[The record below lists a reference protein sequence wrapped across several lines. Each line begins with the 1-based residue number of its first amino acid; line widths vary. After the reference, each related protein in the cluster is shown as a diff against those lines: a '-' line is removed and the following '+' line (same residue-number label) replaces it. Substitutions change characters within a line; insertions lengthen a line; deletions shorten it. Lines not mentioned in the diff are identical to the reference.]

1 MSTAP
6 ADVESE
12 SLVDVLRS
20 MAQTL
25 RDLTRDFPTWA
36 LAEGDVGEVIGQAQA
51 VRELSHSLTA
61 VLARE
66 ADSRGL
72 GAEEGLSRA
81 DWLRLQAGAGLAGH
95 GSGGGLDGPGAAA
108 VTRVGAAMNEPR
120 WAALAARVA
129 ASEVPVG
136 HAAAIIRFHDDVA
149 RIADPEHLDA
159 IVQSMVEASD
169 VLTDRELGRLIAH
182 ARATLKPPS
191 ERESEEAGLRLG
203 RSFRKVRSCAGFTVF
218 ELRLDPEG
226 AAIVEAA
233 IDRLSRP
240 RPDLASDL
248 ASDVASDRNCAES
261 SATETRPKTDGCGP
275 EGRTDPAVREK
286 DPRTAATRRADALL
300 EIIGRGVAAPEGVT
314 RSPRATLV
322 ITMSLEAL
330 MDALRGVGMLDTDA
344 ALSPSAV
351 RRLACEAGIV
361 PMVLG
366 AESEVLDLGYTR
378 RLFTP
383 AQRRALAA
391 RDQGCSYPGC
401 TVPPMWCEAHH
412 VTHWLHGG
420 PTDLDNGALLCGR
433 HHTVVHQRSLTATVT
448 STGVTWHV

>member
-6 ADVESE
+6 TVVESQT
-12 SLVDVLRS
+12 LVDVLRS

-36 LAEGDVGEVIGQAQA
+36 LPEADVGEVIGQAQA

-72 GAEEGLSRA
+72 GAEEGLSPT
-81 DWLRLQAGAGLAGH
+81 DWLRLQVGAGLADH
-95 GSGGGLDGPGAAA
+95 GSAGGLDGSAAA
-108 VTRVGAAMNEPR
+108 ALIRVGAAMNESR

-129 ASEVPVG
+129 ASELPVG
-136 HAAAIIRFHDDVA
+136 HAAAILRFHDDVA

-159 IVQSMVEASD
+159 IVASMIEASD
-169 VLTDRELGRLIAH
+169 VLTARELGRLIGH

-240 RPDLASDL
+240 RPDLAG
-248 ASDVASDRNCAES
+248 DVPAES
-261 SATETRPKTDGCGP
+261 ASGPGSGSGSGSGSDASRAERTETQPSRESP
-275 EGRTDPAVREK
+275 EGSRGASRE
-286 DPRTAATRRADALL
+286 DSRGEGRRGSG
-300 EIIGRGVAAPEGVT
+300 E
-314 RSPRATLV
+314 
-322 ITMSLEAL
+322 
-330 MDALRGVGMLDTDA
+330 
-344 ALSPSAV
+344 
-351 RRLACEAGIV
+351 
-361 PMVLG
+361 
-366 AESEVLDLGYTR
+366 
-378 RLFTP
+378 
-383 AQRRALAA
+383 
-391 RDQGCSYPGC
+391 
-401 TVPPMWCEAHH
+401 
-412 VTHWLHGG
+412 
-420 PTDLDNGALLCGR
+420 
-433 HHTVVHQRSLTATVT
+433 
-448 STGVTWHV
+448 

>member
-6 ADVESE
+6 ADVESQT
-12 SLVDVLRS
+12 LVDVLRS

-36 LAEGDVGEVIGQAQA
+36 LPEADVGEVIGQAQA

-72 GAEEGLSRA
+72 GGEEGLSRA
-81 DWLRLQAGAGLAGH
+81 DWLRLQVGGGLADH
-95 GSGGGLDGPGAAA
+95 GSAGGLDGPAAA
-108 VTRVGAAMNEPR
+108 ALARVGAAMNEVR

-159 IVQSMVEASD
+159 IVASMVEASD
-169 VLTDRELGRLIAH
+169 VLTARELGRLIAH

-240 RPDLASDL
+240 RPDLPTDTSSDT
-248 ASDVASDRNCAES
+248 S
-261 SATETRPKTDGCGP
+261 SSTFTIET
-275 EGRTDPAVREK
+275 
-286 DPRTAATRRADALL
+286 
-300 EIIGRGVAAPEGVT
+300 
-314 RSPRATLV
+314 
-322 ITMSLEAL
+322 
-330 MDALRGVGMLDTDA
+330 LRGG
-344 ALSPSAV
+344 S
-351 RRLACEAGIV
+351 
-361 PMVLG
+361 
-366 AESEVLDLGYTR
+366 
-378 RLFTP
+378 
-383 AQRRALAA
+383 
-391 RDQGCSYPGC
+391 
-401 TVPPMWCEAHH
+401 
-412 VTHWLHGG
+412 
-420 PTDLDNGALLCGR
+420 
-433 HHTVVHQRSLTATVT
+433 
-448 STGVTWHV
+448 